1 MEQAHELTSNYVAL
15 IDQVTLI
22 AIRSAASLAATIFV
36 QAPTSSNILNQ
47 IWLSHCMLWQKNA
60 KSPNWPQTSRT
71 FFK

>member
-47 IWLSHCMLWQKNA
+47 I
-60 KSPNWPQTSRT
+60 
-71 FFK
+71 